1 MFHKFRDKKPRQLT
15 IIAVS
20 LAVLVLITAAVGTRA
35 WLSTRRTLQTI
46 TKVQYYTLDLIGSNV
61 GTIPINLGEINIINE
76 NSKEIE
82 FGVLS
87 KPGTEYLLQ
96 LGHTTNLPLT
106 YKIYHLTTGENGETR
121 TEITGKYLN
130 KNNTTNLA
138 ETEGKYHSATYK
150 SSDPVQKNAEPLY
163 WVSNSGQCVCGEDS
177 HDKYVLR
184 ISWDST
190 DISNITDKETE
201 MIFLTAGLE
210 VQNTQ

>member
-46 TKVQYYTLDLIGSNV
+46 TKVQYYTLDLIGSDV

-96 LGHTTNLPLT
+96 LGHTTNLRLT
-106 YKIYHLTTGENGETR
+106 YEIFRENGQKIE
-121 TEITGKYLN
+121 GSYLN
-130 KNNTTNLA
+130 ETDKNSNLANNT
-138 ETEGKYHSATYK
+138 YHSATYEK
-150 SSDPVQKNAEPLY
+150 SDLVQKNAEPLY

-177 HDKYVLR
+177 HDKYVLK

-190 DISNITDKETE
+190 NISNITDKETE
-201 MIFLTAGLE
+201 MIFLTAGL
-210 VQNTQ
+210 

>member
-1 MFHKFRDKKPRQLT
+1 MFHKFRAKKPRQLT

-46 TKVQYYTLDLIGSNV
+46 TKVQYYTLDLIGSDV

-96 LGHTTNLPLT
+96 LGHTTNLRLT
-106 YKIYHLTTGENGETR
+106 YEIFRENGQKIE
-121 TEITGKYLN
+121 GSYLN
-130 KNNTTNLA
+130 ETDKNSNLANNT
-138 ETEGKYHSATYK
+138 YHSATYEK
-150 SSDPVQKNAEPLY
+150 SDLVQKNAEPLY

-177 HDKYVLR
+177 HDKYVLK

-190 DISNITDKETE
+190 NISNITDKETE

>member
-46 TKVQYYTLDLIGSNV
+46 TKVQYYTLDLIGSDV

-96 LGHTTNLPLT
+96 LGHTTNLRLT
-106 YKIYHLTTGENGETR
+106 YEIFRENGQKIE
-121 TEITGKYLN
+121 GSYLN
-130 KNNTTNLA
+130 ETDKNSNLANNT
-138 ETEGKYHSATYK
+138 YHSATYEK
-150 SSDPVQKNAEPLY
+150 SDLVQKNAEPLY

-177 HDKYVLR
+177 HDKYVLK

-190 DISNITDKETE
+190 NISNITDKETE

>member
-46 TKVQYYTLDLIGSNV
+46 TKVQYYTLDLIGSDV
-61 GTIPINLGEINIINE
+61 GTIPINLVEINIINE

-96 LGHTTNLPLT
+96 LGHTTNLRLT
-106 YKIYHLTTGENGETR
+106 YEIFRENGQKIE
-121 TEITGKYLN
+121 GSYLN
-130 KNNTTNLA
+130 ETDKNSNLANNT
-138 ETEGKYHSATYK
+138 YHSATYEK
-150 SSDPVQKNAEPLY
+150 SDLVQKNAEPLY
-163 WVSNSGQCVCGEDS
+163 WVSNSVQCVCGEDS
-177 HDKYVLR
+177 HDKYVLK

-190 DISNITDKETE
+190 NISNITDKETE

>member
-46 TKVQYYTLDLIGSNV
+46 TKVQYYTLDLIGSDV
-61 GTIPINLGEINIINE
+61 GTIPINLGEINIKNE

-87 KPGTEYLLQ
+87 KPYTKYKLQ
-96 LGHTTNLPLT
+96 LGHTTNLRLT
-106 YKIYHLTTGENGETR
+106 YEIFRENGQKIE
-121 TEITGKYLN
+121 GSYLN
-130 KNNTTNLA
+130 ETDKNSNLANNT
-138 ETEGKYHSATYK
+138 YHSATYE
-150 SSDPVQKNAEPLY
+150 SSDLVQKNAEPLY

>member
-15 IIAVS
+15 MIAVT
-20 LAVLVLITAAVGTRA
+20 LAILVLLTAAVGTRA

-46 TKVQYYTLDLIGSNV
+46 TKVQYYTLKLIGETDATLPV
-61 GTIPINLGEINIINE
+61 NLGEINLKTE
-76 NSKEIE
+76 GYKEIE

-87 KPGTEYLLQ
+87 KPGTEYKLQ

-106 YKIYHLTTGENGETR
+106 YKIYHLTGENGATR
-121 TEITGKYLN
+121 TEIKGSYLN
-130 KNNTTNLA
+130 ETAKNSNLANNT
-138 ETEGKYHSATYK
+138 YHSATYG
-150 SSDPVQKNAEPLY
+150 SANTNPVQKNAEPLY

>member
-20 LAVLVLITAAVGTRA
+20 LAVLVLITAAVGTRT

-46 TKVQYYTLDLIGSNV
+46 TKVQYYTLDLIGSDV

-96 LGHTTNLPLT
+96 LGHTTNLRLT
-106 YKIYHLTTGENGETR
+106 YEIFRENGQKIE
-121 TEITGKYLN
+121 GSYLN
-130 KNNTTNLA
+130 ETDKNSNLANNT
-138 ETEGKYHSATYK
+138 YHSATYEK
-150 SSDPVQKNAEPLY
+150 SDLVQKNAEPLY

-177 HDKYVLR
+177 HDKYVLK

-190 DISNITDKETE
+190 NISNITDKETE

>member
-46 TKVQYYTLDLIGSNV
+46 TKVQYYTLKLIGETDATLPV
-61 GTIPINLGEINIINE
+61 NLGEINFKNE
-76 NSKEIE
+76 SSKEIK

-87 KPGTEYLLQ
+87 KSGTEYLLQ

-106 YKIYHLTTGENGETR
+106 YKIYHLTGENGETR

-163 WVSNSGQCVCGEDS
+163 WVSNSGQCVCEASGTDMYILE
-177 HDKYVLR
+177 
-184 ISWDST
+184 ISWNPT

-201 MIFLTAGLE
+201 MIYLTAGLGGY
-210 VQNTQ
+210 

>member
-46 TKVQYYTLDLIGSNV
+46 TKVQYYTLKLIGETDATLPV
-61 GTIPINLGEINIINE
+61 NLGEINFKNE
-76 NSKEIE
+76 SSKEIK

-87 KPGTEYLLQ
+87 KPGTEYKLQ

-106 YKIYHLTTGENGETR
+106 YKIYHLTGENGATR

-163 WVSNSGQCVCGEDS
+163 WVSNSGQCVCEASGTDMYILE
-177 HDKYVLR
+177 
-184 ISWDST
+184 ISWNPT

-201 MIFLTAGLE
+201 MIYLTAGLGGY
-210 VQNTQ
+210 